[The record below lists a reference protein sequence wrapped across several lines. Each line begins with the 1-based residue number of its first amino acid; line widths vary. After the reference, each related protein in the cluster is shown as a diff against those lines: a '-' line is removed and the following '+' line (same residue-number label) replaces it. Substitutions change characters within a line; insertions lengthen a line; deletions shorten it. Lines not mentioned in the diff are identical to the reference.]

1 MVNRLRFIPTSEEIP
16 AVRQLLDQHLIELES
31 HSRELTAMN
40 DRLRKENGKMR
51 ALLELIDKKSSSMDL
66 CPVCSG
72 DSDDCEP
79 SCEGRRL
86 AKILEY

>member
-1 MVNRLRFIPTSEEIP
+1 MNT
-16 AVRQLLDQHLIELES
+16 LLDQHLTELES
-31 HSRELTAMN
+31 HNRELLAMN
-40 DRLRKENGKMR
+40 AKLQKENGKMR